1 MIQIDQYGY
10 ASHNNTVS
18 SEARNSKVV
27 RQITRVIN
35 NFRENIIT
43 GKKQISI
50 YHYFL
55 DWEEPKFDINNSATW
70 YPKLHQTGAI
80 INFERSGL
88 IYDFFI
94 TLGELVKFLK
104 SSRGKDSD
112 FLKVNDGWKNRWLHF
127 TRDFIDLRDGLTH
140 NVYQV
145 RFVEDGAIFPRRE
158 GATSRKVGDVVKIC
172 WNRLDDILEAL
183 KFIKQ
188 KSK

>member
-43 GKKQISI
+43 G
-50 YHYFL
+50 
-55 DWEEPKFDINNSATW
+55 
-70 YPKLHQTGAI
+70 AI

-112 FLKVNDGWKNRWLHF
+112 FLKVNHGWKNRWLHF
-127 TRDFIDLRDGLTH
+127 TKDFIDLRDGLTH

-145 RFVEDGAIFPRRE
+145 RFVEDGATLPRRE
-158 GATSRKVGDVVKIC
+158 GATSKKVGEVVKIC
-172 WNRLDDILEAL
+172 WNTLM
-183 KFIKQ
+183 
-188 KSK
+188 